1 MTFERVAVLDALEAI
16 LAHSIRAGELVI
28 RKGTVLT
35 KNIIEDLSGAGVSDI
50 YVARLAAGDVSEA
63 EAAARLAERIAG
75 SGVTA
80 GAPTN
85 GRVDLHS
92 EATGLVVVDRATID
106 AVNLAQSAIQ
116 LATLREYTAAE
127 AGQIVATVKVVP
139 FGVSAEIMALAE
151 AAVANAAVSLVPFQP
166 LKVGVVATET
176 PFVKA
181 SVMEKTMRVLSERLE
196 LAGAYVHAEERVAHD
211 PAEVGRALET
221 IHDSGSELLIIF
233 GASATSDAS
242 DVVPAGIEA
251 AGGCVTRI
259 GMPVDP
265 GNLLVFG
272 ELEGRP
278 VIGAPG
284 CARSPAPSGFDWVLQ
299 RLLAGLPLSAD
310 EIGAMGVGG
319 VLAEKRSQR
328 AFAGE
333 PATSRRR
340 IDALVL
346 AAGASSRMKG
356 QQKLLAKI
364 DGRPLVRRAVE
375 AAIESGVAS
384 VTVVVGHR
392 GDEVTAALTDLD
404 VKFVD
409 NQHYAT
415 GLSSSVRAGVQSLD
429 AETDGVVILLGDMP
443 EITSKIVTAVIDGF
457 DPDLGRHIVVPTF
470 DGKAGNPVLWSRR
483 YFPDLISLDGDMG
496 AREMIRANTDSIAW
510 VKTGPAVT
518 IDVDTP
524 EALAAIGGSWR

>member
-1 MTFERVAVLDALEAI
+1 MTFEQVAVIDALDAI
-16 LAHSIRAGELVI
+16 LAHSVRANEVVV
-28 RKGTVLT
+28 RKGTVVTKEIIHDLT
-35 KNIIEDLSGAGVSDI
+35 DAGVADI
-50 YVARLAAGDVSEA
+50 WVARLAPDDVSEA
-63 EAAARLAERIAG
+63 EAAARLGERIAG
-75 SGVTA
+75 NGLTIGS
-80 GAPTN
+80 PTN
-85 GRVDLHS
+85 GRVDLYS
-92 EATGLVVVDRATID
+92 GAKGLVIIDRATID

-116 LATLREYTAAE
+116 LATLREYTPVD

-139 FGVSAEIMALAE
+139 FGVTAEIMALAE
-151 AAVANAAVSLVPFQP
+151 AAVAAAAVSLVPFQP

-211 PAEVGRALET
+211 AADVGRALQAV
-221 IHDSGSELLIIF
+221 HQSGSELLIIF

-251 AGGCVTRI
+251 AGGRVTRI

-272 ELEGRP
+272 EFAGRP

-299 RLLAGLPLSAD
+299 RLLAGLPLSA
-310 EIGAMGVGG
+310 EELGSMGVGG

-346 AAGASSRMKG
+346 AAGASSRMQGK
-356 QQKLLAKI
+356 QKLLAKI

-375 AAIESGVAS
+375 AAIGSGVAS

-392 GDEVTAALTDLD
+392 GDEVAEALTDLD

-409 NQHYAT
+409 NQHYAS
-415 GLSSSVRAGVQSLD
+415 GLSSSVRAGVESLD
-429 AETDGVVILLGDMP
+429 ADSDGVVILLGDMP
-443 EITSKIVTAVIDGF
+443 EITSEIVTAVIDGF

-470 DGKAGNPVLWSRR
+470 DGKAGNPVLWSGR
-483 YFPDLISLDGDMG
+483 YYSDLVSLDGDMG
-496 AREMIRANTDSIAW
+496 ARKMIRANTESVAW
-510 VKTGPAVT
+510 VKAGPGVT
-518 IDVDTP
+518 LDVDTP
-524 EALAAIGGSWR
+524 EALAAIGGSWS